1 MYFCFIL
8 PYNNQIKM
16 NRKLEI
22 LHVANIISFL
32 LFVAYIYIGQHQV
45 LISIMLGLEICVFI
59 LGLISALR
67 LRNHGEDMD
76 RKRLFRKSWWLT
88 LFSLLFIGI
97 YFFINHR

>member
-1 MYFCFIL
+1 
-8 PYNNQIKM
+8 M

-22 LHVANIISFL
+22 LHVVNILSFL
-32 LFVAYIYIGQHQV
+32 LLVAYIYIWQHQI
-45 LISIMLGLEICVFI
+45 LISIMLGLEICVFAI
-59 LGLISALR
+59 GLFSTFK

-97 YFFINHR
+97 YFFITYR